1 MRRIVRCLT
10 LAVLCVCASVGLQAQ
25 STDVGL
31 TIGGNLVSTQS
42 FDVSHS
48 WVIQGALAHRIFG
61 TGGTG
66 LYDEI
71 PIAAAFNNQPKTVAT
86 VTNFH
91 YSSLFV
97 TPGVKLRLGTPLLS
111 PYFVVGVGAAH
122 FSATNGLG
130 GDTSAAFSYGGG
142 VDYTVLPHIGI
153 RGELRDY
160 NSGIARFNLTGSG
173 RQHNT
178 FLTVG
183 AFVSF

>member
-1 MRRIVRCLT
+1 MRCLA
-10 LAVLCVCASVGLQAQ
+10 LAMLCFCATAGLQAQ
-25 STDVGL
+25 STDLGL
-31 TIGGNLVSTQS
+31 TIGGNFVSTKT

-48 WVIQGALAHRIFG
+48 WVIQGSLAHRLFG
-61 TGGTG
+61 AEGTG
-66 LYDEI
+66 LYAEL
-71 PIAAAFNNQPKTVAT
+71 PIAAAFNNQPKTVST

-97 TPGVKLRLGTPLLS
+97 TPGVKLRIGTPLIS
-111 PYFVVGVGAAH
+111 PYVTFGVGAAH

-142 VDYTVLPHIGI
+142 ADWNVLPHIGI

-160 NSGIARFNLTGSG
+160 NSGIARFSLSGSG